1 MFYTKKG
8 DDGKTQI
15 FGCNQKLS
23 KSSKV
28 AEALGALDEINSFLG
43 IFRAKL
49 ANQSL
54 ISDLKKGQTL
64 VYEKII
70 LEIQNNLFV
79 IQAEVAGADKKI
91 SNKEIKK
98 MEELMIKIEKEI
110 PPIKSFIISGSC
122 EISAM
127 FDFVRTV
134 ARRAERR
141 TIAVNEEN
149 LIKIDKNTLIYLNR
163 LSSLLYALARLS
175 STESGLKENSPK
187 YS

>member
-43 IFRAKL
+43 IFRTKL

-54 ISDLKKGQTL
+54 ISDLKKDQTL
-64 VYEKII
+64 VYKEIVF
-70 LEIQNNLFV
+70 EIQNNLFT
-79 IQAEVAGADKKI
+79 IQAQVGGADKKI
-91 SNKEIKK
+91 SSKEIEK
-98 MEELMIKIEKEI
+98 MEKLIIKIEKEI

-127 FDFVRTV
+127 FDFARTV

-141 TIAVNEEN
+141 VIVVAEEK

-163 LSSLLYALARLS
+163 LSSFLFALARH
-175 STESGLKENSPK
+175 TAYKSGINEGSPN
-187 YS
+187 YN